1 MIGVGVPFPKFSLY
15 KTCEIQESTQKTF
28 KTSTRI
34 KEERKLGMGLC
45 EEGVF
50 QVVIFSKDNALFTSH
65 FNDKLYDANSGNEKL
80 YRK

>member
-1 MIGVGVPFPKFSLY
+1 
-15 KTCEIQESTQKTF
+15 
-28 KTSTRI
+28 
-34 KEERKLGMGLC
+34 MGLC